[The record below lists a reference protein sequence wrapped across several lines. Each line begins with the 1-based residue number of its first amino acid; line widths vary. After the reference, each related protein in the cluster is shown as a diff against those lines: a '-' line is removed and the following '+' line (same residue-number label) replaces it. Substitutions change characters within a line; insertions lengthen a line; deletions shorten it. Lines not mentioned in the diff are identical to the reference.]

1 VPRTAD
7 SDRGNHFL
15 LVVGRLK
22 HGVPLKQA
30 ELDLQMIAGG
40 LQDLY
45 PDTNQGWSVRLTFV
59 ARRAGM

>member
-1 VPRTAD
+1 
-7 SDRGNHFL
+7 
-15 LVVGRLK
+15 
-22 HGVPLKQA
+22 
-30 ELDLQMIAGG
+30 LDLQMIAGG